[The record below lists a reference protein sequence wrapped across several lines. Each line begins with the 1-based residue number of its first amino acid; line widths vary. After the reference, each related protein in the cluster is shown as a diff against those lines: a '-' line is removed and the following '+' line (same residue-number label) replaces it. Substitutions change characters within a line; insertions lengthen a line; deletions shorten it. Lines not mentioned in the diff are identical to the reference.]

1 MPSVSSIAVGANMAA
16 AAASKARHG
25 MNENIARLSTGIRA
39 MYGGDAAGH
48 SVGTA
53 VSADGGGYSMA
64 ARNIEDGISYLQ
76 MGESVLLEAANLATR
91 IRELGIQAD
100 NAALLSTSD
109 LAALNAEAAL
119 AADTIDMILDE
130 TQFNKVPVVDSAQS
144 RTVTINYGYLTANTT
159 TVGAETAVTAMT
171 GISTAAGSDATADT
185 FLGKAAEALGNIAA
199 DLTALK
205 GMQGVAN
212 ATSAN
217 LVAAGARLMDTDF
230 ALETADLAKNSVLNQ
245 AAMAMASQAN
255 QAQSAILAVLQ

>member
-1 MPSVSSIAVGANMAA
+1 
-16 AAASKARHG
+16 
-25 MNENIARLSTGIRA
+25 
-39 MYGGDAAGH
+39 
-48 SVGTA
+48 
-53 VSADGGGYSMA
+53 
-64 ARNIEDGISYLQ
+64 

-109 LAALNAEAAL
+109 TAALNAEAAL

-171 GISTAAGSDATADT
+171 GISAAAGADATADT

-212 ATSAN
+212 STSAN